1 MSTVV
6 SAAKNAVLMTVL
18 FFVGFAL
25 IGAIANLVAD
35 AFFESQRPWS
45 EILLGVGTVSL
56 VGGTGFFCIG
66 LLAGFDKG
74 MNSNG

>member
-1 MSTVV
+1 MSTVF
-6 SAAKNAVLMTVL
+6 NAVKYAALMTGL

-25 IGAIANLVAD
+25 LGAIANLIAG
-35 AFFESQRPWS
+35 AFFEYQRPWS

-56 VGGTGFFCIG
+56 VGGAGWLCIG